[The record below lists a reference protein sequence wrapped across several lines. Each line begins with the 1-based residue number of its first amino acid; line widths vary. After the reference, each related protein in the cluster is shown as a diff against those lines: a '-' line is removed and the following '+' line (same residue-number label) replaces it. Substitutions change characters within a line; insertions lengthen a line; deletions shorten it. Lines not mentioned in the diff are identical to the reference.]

1 MSGKRTYGQYTAER
15 MVGGRKL
22 RYNYKPPVAFSSRW
36 YNQSGVARA
45 VGMQTAVARA
55 VRGVAEK
62 KGIDTA
68 LTTASVVATT
78 NTNGDCFVLNLIQAG
93 SGSWNRIGRK
103 VNLQSVRLR
112 GEVIHQYT
120 DVAVTGVISANSLR
134 MVVVWDKQPSG
145 AAIPTFDTVFGT
157 TSQLGTEATLYKDA
171 LKFDNMDRFAVLKD
185 CIIDCNPNLFNAA
198 AGTQDATFSLYS
210 FDEYI
215 KLGSREVLF
224 SGQSN
229 PMTIADISTG
239 ALYVYFRAQAN
250 SGASNQLIITANSHA
265 RLRYVDV

>member
-1 MSGKRTYGQYTAER
+1 MSGKRTYGQYNAER

-22 RYNYKPPVAFSSRW
+22 RYVAKAPVAYSSRW
-36 YNQSGVARA
+36 YNTGAARS

-68 LTTASVVATT
+68 LTIASVIATT
-78 NTNGDCFVLNLIQAG
+78 NTNGDCFVLNCIQPG

-103 VNLQSVRLR
+103 VNLTSIRLR
-112 GEVIHQYT
+112 GELLHQYT
-120 DVAVTGVISANSLR
+120 DTATFGVITGNAVR

-145 AAIPTFDTVFGT
+145 AAIPAFDVVFGQ

-171 LKFDNMDRFAVLKD
+171 LRFDNMDRFTVLRD
-185 CIIDCNPNLFNAA
+185 TVIDMKPPLFNGA
-198 AGTQDATFSLYS
+198 AGTQDFTFPMYS

-215 KLGSREVLF
+215 KLGGRETLF

-229 PMTIADISTG
+229 PCTISDISTG

-250 SGASNQLIITANSHA
+250 SGTSNQILVSANSHA
-265 RLRYVDV
+265 RLRYVDI